1 MACINRELKAIYI
14 HLPKV
19 GGLYIENILISFYN
33 FKQIRFGRL
42 DHDEFNENKNITKF
56 SEINAKE
63 ESILQLRNKGLTRY
77 FDSAES
83 PITKE
88 EWNTYYKF
96 TFVRNPYDRMVS
108 AFKYLNKIKK
118 INIHKS
124 NFKDF
129 LFENADLS
137 DYGYFHTFISQYDH
151 LIDNNNNININY
163 IGKFEN
169 LNEDFIKVLC
179 NIGISEINHTKY
191 LEDNIIIN
199 SSSQGKMHYDKTDKT
214 DKTNKSLYTDY
225 YDEECL
231 QQINTYFEK
240 DFKQFNFKMCK
251 NREEL
256 IEDSEKYILTDEQFI
271 EKNQKILQDINKNI
285 TISKINNKNKS
296 KILTE
301 QESNELIYLNK
312 NSQHTQRF
320 NHFIRN
326 LSQNINSLTK

>member
-88 EWNTYYKF
+88 EWDTYYKF

-108 AFKYLNKIKK
+108 AFKYLNKINK
-118 INIHKS
+118 INIHTN

-129 LFENADLS
+129 IFENTHLS
-137 DYGYFHTFISQYDH
+137 DYVYFHTFISQYDH
-151 LIDNNNNININY
+151 LIDNNSNININY

-169 LNEDFIKVLC
+169 LNEDFITVLRI
-179 NIGISEINHTKY
+179 IGISEIKHTKY

-199 SSSQGKMHYDKTDKT
+199 SSSQGKMHYDKTDKIKKNEKET
-214 DKTNKSLYTDY
+214 LYTNY

-231 QQINTYFEK
+231 QRINNYFKK
-240 DFKQFNFKMCK
+240 DFERFNFKMCK

-256 IEDSEKYILTDEQFI
+256 MEDSKKYILTNEQFI
-271 EKNQKILQDINKNI
+271 EKNQKILQEINKNI
-285 TISKINNKNKS
+285 TISKINKKS

-312 NSQHTQRF
+312 NSQYTQRF
-320 NHFIRN
+320 NNFITQ
-326 LSQNINSLTK
+326 LSINFKPLNK

>member
-1 MACINRELKAIYI
+1 
-14 HLPKV
+14 
-19 GGLYIENILISFYN
+19 
-33 FKQIRFGRL
+33 
-42 DHDEFNENKNITKF
+42 
-56 SEINAKE
+56 
-63 ESILQLRNKGLTRY
+63 
-77 FDSAES
+77 
-83 PITKE
+83 
-88 EWNTYYKF
+88 
-96 TFVRNPYDRMVS
+96 MVS